1 MRYYIWYDE
10 GCCSDTTDD
19 LEVARR
25 IEKELLDDGFTDVY
39 ITDENN
45 NVVDEVDVPEELK

>member
-10 GCCSDTTDD
+10 GCNDTTDD

-25 IEKELLDDGFTDVY
+25 IEKERLDDGFTDVY
-39 ITDENN
+39 ITDEDN
-45 NVVDEVDVPEELK
+45 NVVMKWMYRRN